1 LKRVTHLFI
10 GASIGLLYCNAPEL
24 CVFYVGASAAGA
36 YLPDFD
42 LHYRHRK
49 LLHNIFA
56 VFLFTFISWI
66 VLKRINLGII
76 PDENIIWKSFAL
88 GYLSH
93 LLLDILTPRGVFI
106 LYPFS
111 NKPLSAG
118 IFKSNSLLANTLFIL
133 ASITIILWKT
143 YELVGE
149 KLFSTI
155 LGSLL

>member
-1 LKRVTHLFI
+1 MKRATHLFI

-24 CVFYVGASAAGA
+24 CIFYVWASATGA

-56 VFLFTFISWI
+56 VFLFTFIFWM
-66 VLKRINLGII
+66 VLKEINLGII
-76 PDENIIWKSFAL
+76 PDKNIVWKSFAL

-106 LYPFS
+106 LYPLI

-118 IFKSNSLLANTLFIL
+118 IFKSNSFLANALFIL
-133 ASITIILWKT
+133 ASIAIILWRT
-143 YELVGE
+143 YELIGE

-155 LGSLL
+155 LGYLL